1 MERMDFSY
9 WIRHILCIYRFNATL
24 ITSCGLIQPHH
35 QPVDYPALTSK
46 VASYVKATSPQTW
59 RKISRNFAQTPIKRF
74 EPRDKAYYNDK
85 LLDHACPMTIRWF
98 QKSLSLGIV
107 KSKFLTVISSEFR
120 GGTGQLRHRIP
131 DVIGIGFAKCG
142 TGALAFLDCHPD
154 ITFRTPSNNELWY
167 ICSIVGRTGSD
178 LNEKTTPKCTVFS
191 ILPDLELLSRVSSQR

>member
-9 WIRHILCIYRFNATL
+9 WIRHILCTYRFNATL

-107 KSKFLTVISSEFR
+107 KSKFLTVNLFR
-120 GGTGQLRHRIP
+120 IQGRHWTTEASHPRRHRHRLCQ
-131 DVIGIGFAKCG
+131 VWYRC
-142 TGALAFLDCHPD
+142 TG
-154 ITFRTPSNNELWY
+154 
-167 ICSIVGRTGSD
+167 
-178 LNEKTTPKCTVFS
+178 
-191 ILPDLELLSRVSSQR
+191 LSWLSPRHHFQDTEQ